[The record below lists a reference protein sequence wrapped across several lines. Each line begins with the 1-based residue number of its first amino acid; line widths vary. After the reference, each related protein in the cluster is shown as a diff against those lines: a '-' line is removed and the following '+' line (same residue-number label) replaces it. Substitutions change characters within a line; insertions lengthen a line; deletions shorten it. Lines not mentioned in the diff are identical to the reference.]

1 MSEEIRNQLKEV
13 SAQLQNLASTRA
25 ACSQMMQNQKIKIVD
40 LTDESEDP
48 LAITLQGNAASQIL
62 TPLLQGVSANREQL
76 INIKENLLNQLSG
89 DAPIAEEEE
98 ASDSEQSQE

>member
-76 INIKENLLNQLSG
+76 INIKERLLNELSG
-89 DAPIAEEEE
+89 DDEQPSSESEP
-98 ASDSEQSQE
+98 EQSQE